1 MGYSCKFSIMRS
13 LGYARDDKRGDKEK
27 GIRLD
32 AFLLFPAGALAEDEL
47 DLGLLGEDGT
57 LPLASEDLNGD
68 RFLR

>member
-1 MGYSCKFSIMRS
+1 M
-13 LGYARDDKRGDKEK
+13 
-27 GIRLD
+27 D

-47 DLGLLGEDGT
+47 DLGLLGEDRT